1 VNTSDLVE
9 LAISPEKW
17 TSSFMINF
25 LPDTGADLDAI
36 PESLYKR
43 KFSKVALQKGVQP
56 VTAVGSPIVS
66 IGVFSAVI
74 VWTTRD
80 GVSRSV
86 NTAIHVLRELKQPV
100 LSKRSQQTLGMLPP
114 AYPHTYVGM
123 VTNTPPTDSKQQAEF
138 FVITNV
144 SKCTIRPKFEMDTPF
159 QTVRTI
165 PPGMRFSTF
174 IVALK
179 RFLQVPL
186 DDTSVIL
193 ALVLL
198 HNQVVFANPAVT
210 FGGDVVN
217 AGEFQLDP
225 ELIRATYEFH
235 HPAQSLTP
243 VHYLLVSVF
252 HVLFGQAL
260 HQQAV
265 GHPWSCHGSSSTRLP
280 HPNSSWADFYWR
292 ERRFFFAHVPVFPTP
307 STTPATTPA
316 QPEIFQPPPPVQEN
330 FVPPVQEN
338 PVPPVPRR
346 STRRRQ
352 QRRYFFCSNQMDTIT
367 PVSFSCL
374 LIHVYVCVV
383 CSRFVFV
390 SLRC

>member
-1 VNTSDLVE
+1 
-9 LAISPEKW
+9 
-17 TSSFMINF
+17 
-25 LPDTGADLDAI
+25 
-36 PESLYKR
+36 
-43 KFSKVALQKGVQP
+43 
-56 VTAVGSPIVS
+56 
-66 IGVFSAVI
+66 
-74 VWTTRD
+74 
-80 GVSRSV
+80 
-86 NTAIHVLRELKQPV
+86 
-100 LSKRSQQTLGMLPP
+100 
-114 AYPHTYVGM
+114 M
-123 VTNTPPTDSKQQAEF
+123 VTNTPPTDSKRQAEF
-138 FVITNV
+138 FVITDV
-144 SKCTIRPKFEMDTPF
+144 SKCIIRPNFEMDTPF

-193 ALVLL
+193 AFVLL

-217 AGEFQLDP
+217 AGEIQLDP

-260 HQQAV
+260 LQQAV

-280 HPNSSWADFYWR
+280 HPNSSWADLIGAIGVFLR
-292 ERRFFFAHVPVFPTP
+292 PRASVFPTP

-352 QRRYFFCSNQMDTIT
+352 PRRYFFLFKPNGHNNTRLILMFTQ
-367 PVSFSCL
+367 SCL
-374 LIHVYVCVV
+374 CVCCVFQICIRFFKMLKSKVNSYVI
-383 CSRFVFV
+383 FAH
-390 SLRC
+390 

>member
-1 VNTSDLVE
+1 MG
-9 LAISPEKW
+9 I
-17 TSSFMINF
+17 
-25 LPDTGADLDAI
+25 LPA
-36 PESLYKR
+36 S
-43 KFSKVALQKGVQP
+43 
-56 VTAVGSPIVS
+56 
-66 IGVFSAVI
+66 
-74 VWTTRD
+74 
-80 GVSRSV
+80 
-86 NTAIHVLRELKQPV
+86 
-100 LSKRSQQTLGMLPP
+100 
-114 AYPHTYVGM
+114 YPHTYVGM

-144 SKCTIRPKFEMDTPF
+144 SKCTIRPNFEMGTPF

-186 DDTSVIL
+186 DDTSVNL
-193 ALVLL
+193 AFVLL

-210 FGGDVVN
+210 FGGD
-217 AGEFQLDP
+217 GEIQLDP

-235 HPAQSLTP
+235 HPAQSLTS
-243 VHYLLVSVF
+243 VHYLLGSCL

-265 GHPWSCHGSSSTRLP
+265 GPPWSHHGSSSTRLP
-280 HPNSSWADFYWR
+280 HHNSSWADFIGAIGVLLR
-292 ERRFFFAHVPVFPTP
+292 PRVSVFPTP
-307 STTPATTPA
+307 STAPATTPA
-316 QPEIFQPPPPVQEN
+316 QPGIFQPPPPVQEN
-330 FVPPVQEN
+330 PVPPVQEN